1 MDAIRDHA
9 FVIYLLISLIS
20 LYTCLLLSYTWYK
33 KKGASP
39 VYIYVCLMVW
49 GVFFNAAP
57 LTVARYFST
66 CNILFRD
73 YIISSWMWPVR
84 AYPLLISLAA
94 IALHMTYRIITGK
107 AGEYPFGIK
116 AFKK

>member
-1 MDAIRDHA
+1 
-9 FVIYLLISLIS
+9 
-20 LYTCLLLSYTWYK
+20 
-33 KKGASP
+33 
-39 VYIYVCLMVW
+39 
-49 GVFFNAAP
+49 
-57 LTVARYFST
+57 
-66 CNILFRD
+66 
-73 YIISSWMWPVR
+73 MWPVR